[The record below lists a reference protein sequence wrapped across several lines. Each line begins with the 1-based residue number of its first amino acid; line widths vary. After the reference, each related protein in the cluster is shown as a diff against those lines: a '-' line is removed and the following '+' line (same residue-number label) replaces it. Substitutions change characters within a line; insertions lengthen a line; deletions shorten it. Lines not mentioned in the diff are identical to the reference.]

1 MKAVADTLA
10 VARSN
15 LVEAARGQ
23 RRPRQPYRK
32 ARRVPV
38 HLAPAR
44 RRAPDLRLSP
54 ARRPAQSRASCPRR
68 ADGQRQARAPR
79 PAGCRPHSPCRP
91 TPPAGPAGPTT
102 APSWRP
108 ARTSAGVSDHLR
120 VLFAID
126 ACDCEILGWHAT
138 TAGISGEMVRDLM
151 VTWVERR
158 FGATRTAN
166 TVEWLSDNGSA
177 YTGQGHARHGHR
189 PWPAARLHAGPLAR
203 KQRHRRGVREDPQVR
218 LCQGHPAPGCQT
230 ILGLV
235 SAWIED
241 YNTSRPHSGLRM
253 LSLREFRARCA

>member
-32 ARRVPV
+32 ARRVCP
-38 HLAPAR
+38 LAPAPTS
-44 RRAPDLRLSP
+44 ADLRLSP
-54 ARRPAQSRASCPRR
+54 ARRPAHRERRAHGERVNGKRVLRVLRAAGLTHLAGPHRPPARPDPRR
-68 ADGQRQARAPR
+68 RRRGAPLER
-79 PAGCRPHSPCRP
+79 PL
-91 TPPAGPAGPTT
+91 
-102 APSWRP
+102 
-108 ARTSAGVSDHLR
+108 VSDHLR

-158 FGATRTAN
+158 FGATRTVN

-177 YTGQGHARHGHR
+177 YTAKDTLDT
-189 PWPAARLHAGPLAR
+189 ATA
-203 KQRHRRGVREDPQVR
+203 
-218 LCQGHPAPGCQT
+218 
-230 ILGLV
+230 LGLRL
-235 SAWIED
+235 AF
-241 YNTSRPHSGLRM
+241 TP
-253 LSLREFRARCA
+253 ARSPESNGIAERS

>member
-32 ARRVPV
+32 A
-38 HLAPAR
+38 
-44 RRAPDLRLSP
+44 
-54 ARRPAQSRASCPRR
+54 
-68 ADGQRQARAPR
+68 
-79 PAGCRPHSPCRP
+79 
-91 TPPAGPAGPTT
+91 
-102 APSWRP
+102 
-108 ARTSAGVSDHLR
+108 
-120 VLFAID
+120 
-126 ACDCEILGWHAT
+126 
-138 TAGISGEMVRDLM
+138 
-151 VTWVERR
+151 
-158 FGATRTAN
+158 
-166 TVEWLSDNGSA
+166 
-177 YTGQGHARHGHR
+177 
-189 PWPAARLHAGPLAR
+189 
-203 KQRHRRGVREDPQVR
+203 RRGVREDPQVR